1 MKISKTQQYIIF
13 AAVAVLGLVFAYY
26 QFVLKPLNIE
36 IASLQSDLADKQKKL
51 NDAKQMIAKYDE
63 FKKRSAAVLRELEWA
78 QSRMPIQLD
87 RSRFIESASALQAR
101 SGISLTSFNFQGS
114 PIPKDSYVEIPA
126 DIKFNASFGQLIK
139 FLYEVSVSKNLMIVH
154 DLKVISFFDRTR
166 TTMNSS
172 QTLTAQMV
180 LSGIQ
185 GKKQ

>member
-1 MKISKTQQYIIF
+1 MKISKTQQYMIF

-51 NDAKQMIAKYDE
+51 DDAKQMITKYDE

-78 QSRMPIQLD
+78 QSRIPTQLE
-87 RSRFIESASALQAR
+87 RSEFIESANALQAR
-101 SGISLTSFNFQGS
+101 SGISLTSFNFQIS

-126 DIKFNASFGQLIK
+126 DIKFNSNFEQLMK
-139 FLYEVSVSKNLMIVH
+139 FLYEVSISKNLMIVH
-154 DLKVISFFDRTR
+154 NLKIVPYFEKTATIF
-166 TTMNSS
+166 NSN

-185 GKKQ
+185 GKK